1 MRSALVYRRCCV
13 IERPASS
20 SYSPAGAVPEE
31 GAHGSREN
39 YTSRS
44 VEHPVGP
51 TLRRAPGRRLAV
63 LVIAALVGALATVAI
78 AAWTATDE
86 PAGQSAAASA
96 SADPLPGR
104 PPLLVLPL
112 PETAALTGEPRPG
125 QVLDGRAAR
134 LAGQRRRLR
143 QRQHQE
149 RRAPRQRVGA
159 RARGGRLAG
168 RLVGRR
174 PGRDGDG
181 GQRAHEG
188 GDHQD
193 GQPAA
198 GRAPEC
204 RTDRMLHGARG
215 YQREPCAPSG
225 TAPAG
230 E

>member
-1 MRSALVYRRCCV
+1 MQQVVGGRGVRPLDLAVAEVEERRL
-13 IERPASS
+13 
-20 SYSPAGAVPEE
+20 
-31 GAHGSREN
+31 
-39 YTSRS
+39 
-44 VEHPVGP
+44 
-51 TLRRAPGRRLAV
+51 LRRVGVPRPELRDAELEARQGDVRLLLDQRREAVDRRLRAGRV
-63 LVIAALVGALATVAI
+63 VAQRQPRRRHARVVRGDRGGALEGGHGLVAPLELQVDG
-78 AAWTATDE
+78 DE
-86 PAGQSAAASA
+86 
-96 SADPLPGR
+96 
-104 PPLLVLPL
+104 
-112 PETAALTGEPRPG
+112 GELHVEIVRPRPG
-125 QVLDGRAAR
+125 QVLDGRPAR
-134 LAGQRRRLR
+134 LAGQRRRLG

-149 RRAPRQRVGA
+149 RRAAGQRIRA

-174 PGRDGDG
+174 HGRDGDG

-193 GQPAA
+193 GQPPA